1 MTHTP
6 PTPYEVLARWAV
18 KMAERIEQQQVQ
30 PAVATAAAP
39 TPEGGRG

>member
-18 KMAERIEQQQVQ
+18 KMAERIEQKQQAQ
-30 PAVATAAAP
+30 PAVATVA
-39 TPEGGRG
+39 RRMIL